1 MVTGAG
7 AEAGAGAGR
16 AEGPDEL
23 AGELVVCAG
32 LRIGFSSS
40 GSVARLA
47 AAGSVGRYSGPVWP
61 QPDSQA
67 NEASDANEAS
77 LDNVTR
83 GVNVPKCVS
92 AVGTVSNP
100 WALAFRI
107 KENLFIIKL

>member
-1 MVTGAG
+1 MVAG
-7 AEAGAGAGR
+7 VGAGR
-16 AEGPDEL
+16 AEGADEL
-23 AGELVVCAG
+23 AGEFGVCAG
-32 LRIGFSSS
+32 LRIGFNNS

-61 QPDSQA
+61 QPESQA

-77 LDNVTR
+77 LDNGTR
-83 GVNVPKCVS
+83 GVNVPKRVS
-92 AVGTVSNP
+92 AVSKL